1 MFKAKIMAED
11 SFKKLFSF
19 YSQFKTVN
27 YKRGDIILSPGQVPP
42 GVYFLKRGYTRLYS
56 VSQEG
61 EDLTMII
68 YKPND
73 FFPFMWTINQTPN
86 IYYLEALTNTELG
99 IAPRKE
105 FLAFLKENV
114 DLAYELTSRIL
125 LRFEGLLERMEHLV
139 FGNAYNKVAMV
150 LSLSAQ
156 RFGKKQEDNSI
167 HIPLPLTHKDIA
179 SLTGLT
185 RETVSIEM
193 KKLEREGIITHTG
206 RQLTVCSLP
215 KVKHAAMLNSSSAKA
230 KLG

>member
-1 MFKAKIMAED
+1 MVQD
-11 SFKKLFSF
+11 SFKKLFNF
-19 YSQFKTVN
+19 YSQFKTVSF
-27 YKRGDIILSPGQVPP
+27 KKGDIILSPGEVPP

-61 EDLTMII
+61 EELTMII

-86 IYYLEALTNTELG
+86 IYFLEALTNAELG

-105 FLAFLKENV
+105 FLQFLKENIDV
-114 DLAYELTSRIL
+114 AYELTSRIL

-156 RFGKKQEDNSI
+156 RFGQKQDDNSI
-167 HIPLPLTHKDIA
+167 RIPLPLTHKDLA

-193 KKLEREGIITHTG
+193 KKLEREGLIVRSG
-206 RQLTVCSLP
+206 KQLIVCNLAKIKNASQ
-215 KVKHAAMLNSSSAKA
+215 LNSSSNKI
-230 KLG
+230 KH